1 MVFVEVFVTVTIAA
15 VAAIEVLF
23 WKKICSG
30 EEVPYLNHG
39 PLFISRGEALAV
51 MSSIKWQDRARKIHF
66 GINND
71 AWHFI

>member
-15 VAAIEVLF
+15 VAAIQILF
-23 WKKICSG
+23 WKKICRG

-39 PLFISRGEALAV
+39 PFFISHEEALAA
-51 MSSIKWQDRARKIHF
+51 MSSLKWQDRARKIHF

-71 AWHFI
+71 ASHFI

>member
-15 VAAIEVLF
+15 VAAIEILF

-51 MSSIKWQDRARKIHF
+51 MSSLK
-66 GINND
+66 
-71 AWHFI
+71 